1 MTAGGNML
9 PSARHAKTIVAWQF
23 SISERRTRSWRFAV
37 VLEPNQHR
45 NLRHTVHFLYT
56 LFTNSYYGMA
66 NMCPNS
72 AGDWMEYQFYRS
84 KSKQL
89 SKEVQHP

>member
-45 NLRHTVHFLYT
+45 NSRHTVHFSYT
-56 LFTNSYYGMA
+56 LFTNNYYGTA

-72 AGDWMEYQFYRS
+72 AEDWMEYQFYRS
-84 KSKQL
+84 RSKQL